1 LGVRFRSD
9 LRIHGFFWTFSLP
22 NPINNGLR
30 KAQTGWVLKIQNP
43 HEEERNG
50 ATSGEN
56 SQTFQPIIITRRRLI
71 AR

>member
-1 LGVRFRSD
+1 MIVL
-9 LRIHGFFWTFSLP
+9 SLP

-30 KAQTGWVLKIQNP
+30 KAQTGWVFKIQNP

-50 ATSGEN
+50 ASGEN

>member
-1 LGVRFRSD
+1 MIV
-9 LRIHGFFWTFSLP
+9 SLP
-22 NPINNGLR
+22 NPINNRLK
-30 KAQTGWVLKIQNP
+30 KAQTGRVFKIQNP